1 MTATAG
7 VWAATGTWALLGM
20 HASWTDLRHA
30 VISRRACW
38 TAGTVIAATLGATA
52 LALGD
57 PGRYLRTLI
66 SAAAV
71 LAATE
76 VLYRLRPDAMGY
88 GDIRLIIVN
97 SLLLSWWGAAW
108 PWWAL
113 AAGTVA
119 AWPQAAVTAIR
130 HGRHAEVR
138 CAPALAIG
146 AALVLGTRLA
156 TVGPIP

>member
-1 MTATAG
+1 MTAAAL
-7 VWAATGTWALLGM
+7 VWAAVGAWAMLGV
-20 HASWTDLRHA
+20 HASWTDLRRA

-38 TAGTVIAATLGATA
+38 TAGMVIAATLGAAA

-71 LAATE
+71 LAAAE
-76 VLYRLRPDAMGY
+76 VLYRLRPDAIGY
-88 GDIRLIIVN
+88 GDIRLIMVN
-97 SLLLSWWGAAW
+97 SLLLSWWGPAW

-113 AAGTVA
+113 AAGAVA
-119 AWPQAAVTAIR
+119 AWPQAAVTVIR
-130 HGRHAEVR
+130 HGRHAGVR

-156 TVGPIP
+156 TTGPTS